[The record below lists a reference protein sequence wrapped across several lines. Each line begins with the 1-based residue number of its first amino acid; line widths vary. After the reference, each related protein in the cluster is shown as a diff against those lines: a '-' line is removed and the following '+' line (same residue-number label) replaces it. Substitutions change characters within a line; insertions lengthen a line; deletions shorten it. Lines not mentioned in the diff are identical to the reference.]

1 MNNAQKKA
9 AIEKG
14 FRNYL
19 DPTPEYYWY
28 DNDYK
33 DKLLLSAYL
42 QGWNDAE
49 DAHGHAQTNARERT
63 IEMKLT
69 TQQQEALQALV
80 DYVLVNERNHF
91 MEHVEEG
98 NPPENHIYTQAVIL
112 NELREQD
119 EP

>member
-49 DAHGHAQTNARERT
+49 DAHGE
-63 IEMKLT
+63 K
-69 TQQQEALQALV
+69 
-80 DYVLVNERNHF
+80 
-91 MEHVEEG
+91 
-98 NPPENHIYTQAVIL
+98 
-112 NELREQD
+112 QD